1 MNIIEDNDMIK
12 IHFEISRDLW
22 HRANRYIKK
31 YRMRH
36 EYGLIAFEEY
46 INRRDGRNK
55 KLQAEKLKA
64 DAAYIQDMIDKGL
77 VRLPEVKS

>member
-1 MNIIEDNDMIK
+1 MNINEDNNMIK
-12 IHFEISRDLW
+12 IHFEISRELW
-22 HRANRYIKK
+22 KRASHYIKK

-55 KLQAEKLKA
+55 KLQAEKLIK
-64 DAAYIQDMIDKGL
+64 DAAYIQKMIDEGL
-77 VRLPEVKS
+77 IKIAEVK